1 MVKTYKVKVEQM
13 GGALSR
19 KDTMQEIYFSPELP
33 FDTLCLGCKDGILI
47 NRDEYECEL
56 NWIRKGKKI
65 LLNFE
70 EYGEERKFLKLVSIG
85 V

>member
-1 MVKTYKVKVEQM
+1 METYKVKVEQM
-13 GGALSR
+13 GGALP
-19 KDTMQEIYFSPELP
+19 KNNEMQEIYFSPALP
-33 FDTLCLGCKDGILI
+33 TNTLCLGCKDGIRI

-70 EYGEERKFLKLVSIG
+70 RYGENNQWLKLVSIG

>member
-1 MVKTYKVKVEQM
+1 MEHYKVKVEQM
-13 GGALSR
+13 GGALP
-19 KDTMQEIYFSPELP
+19 KNHTMQEIYFSPELP
-33 FDTLCLGCKDGILI
+33 ANTLCLGCKNGILI
-47 NRDEYECEL
+47 DRDEYECEL

-70 EYGEERKFLKLVSIG
+70 WYGEERKFLKLVSIG